1 MRFDGNLGRRQA
13 IKLAGAL
20 LTSASFALV
29 GCGEKDSAG
38 NGGSGGT
45 ASNGK
50 ILRVG
55 VRDDIAG
62 MSELNAANGKYY
74 GLEIDIAQEMATRMG
89 YAGCTFTTV
98 TPDSRKETLQN
109 GDVDCLV
116 ACYSDSQNREKN
128 FDFSPAYYHDAIVL
142 VCEKSS
148 LITSV
153 DGLKNHTFGT
163 LAGANTAPYLA
174 ANLTERGFTNGQ
186 VLTANEDNTDVTFD
200 TWHLLEYPSYAELSC
215 ALESG
220 EVDAMAADGA
230 IAAAFLNDDRLVLS
244 DYQAAPQDYAVA
256 TQKDSDF
263 TAPVATAIQAM
274 LDDGTIDTLIDKWD

>member
-1 MRFDGNLGRRQA
+1 M
-13 IKLAGAL
+13 
-20 LTSASFALV
+20 
-29 GCGEKDSAG
+29 
-38 NGGSGGT
+38 
-45 ASNGK
+45 
-50 ILRVG
+50 G

-256 TQKDSDF
+256 TQKDSDL